1 MTQGRTRSRSRVRTR
16 RTRKQVEGE
25 NMATAHVAREVPP
38 PAADLILDERVGP
51 ITCWVEDRFPLN
63 AKQWGQHCS
72 DRKVQHCLAF

>member
-1 MTQGRTRSRSRVRTR
+1 
-16 RTRKQVEGE
+16 
-25 NMATAHVAREVPP
+25 MATAHVAREVPP